1 MPLIN
6 NILNLFILLNI
17 LDLLA
22 ILIFKYSILYEVMNF
37 YVCFLLTTIA
47 GVVAMFKGNKNAIF
61 YAFGWFIIFCFIIG
75 YEYDLIPL
83 SGIYTIHIAAPLES
97 LIFSFALGYMLKQ
110 LIKKQNEQEKML
122 MHKNKLA
129 SMGEMINNIAHQ
141 WRQPLMHLGYI
152 NMNLEISSQNND
164 FEKDFFIKKI
174 KESNAQI
181 QFMSKTIDD
190 FSDFYQIEKEKQDF
204 KVSNA
209 CNLAINIISS
219 TLKNKKITLN
229 IDVKKDSIIKAY
241 ENEYAQVIL
250 NLLTNS
256 VDVLADREIENPTI
270 NIEVD
275 FVNNLCITK
284 VSDNAGGI
292 ENKYLDEIFKAYY
305 TTKKRGSGIGLYMS
319 QMIINS
325 HFKGEIKV
333 DNNEKGA
340 CFRIE
345 I

>member
-1 MPLIN
+1 
-6 NILNLFILLNI
+6 
-17 LDLLA
+17 
-22 ILIFKYSILYEVMNF
+22 
-37 YVCFLLTTIA
+37 
-47 GVVAMFKGNKNAIF
+47 
-61 YAFGWFIIFCFIIG
+61 
-75 YEYDLIPL
+75 
-83 SGIYTIHIAAPLES
+83 
-97 LIFSFALGYMLKQ
+97 
-110 LIKKQNEQEKML
+110 
-122 MHKNKLA
+122 
-129 SMGEMINNIAHQ
+129 
-141 WRQPLMHLGYI
+141 MHLGYI